1 METKKVILIL
11 IALSVIISGCLS
23 SEDEEENGKEEREA
37 GGSSG
42 GSQRQREV
50 RTPEGMQEETWTS
63 ERTEAEEKMWT
74 PKETEEMDETIAQE
88 EFETPV
94 ETGTQVE
101 LDTPEE
107 TETSRMPDEYEM
119 EKTEV
124 RTGER
129 ERTGAVQPGGTP
141 PTSHFVRTPPTSHF
155 VRLKNY
161 LMIPSS
167 LDINTGDTVI
177 WKNYQES
184 SVLTLTS
191 REHLFED
198 RRLAYG
204 STLEYTFNEPG
215 SYSFSVKGY
224 PKMQATITVK

>member
-1 METKKVILIL
+1 METKKTILIL
-11 IALSVIISGCLS
+11 IALSVIISGCLN
-23 SEDEEENGKEEREA
+23 SEDEGENGKEEREA
-37 GGSSG
+37 SGSSG

-50 RTPEGMQEETWTS
+50 RTPEGMQEEMWTS
-63 ERTEAEEKMWT
+63 EKTETEEEMWT
-74 PKETEEMDETIAQE
+74 PKETEAMEEATAQE
-88 EFETPV
+88 ELEASV

-107 TETSRMPDEYEM
+107 TKTSNVPDEPEM
-119 EKTEV
+119 EQTEV
-124 RTGER
+124 RKWEQ
-129 ERTGAVQPGGTP
+129 ERTGAIQPGG
-141 PTSHFVRTPPTSHF
+141 TPPTSHF

-167 LDINTGDTVI
+167 LEISTGDTVI

-198 RRLAYG
+198 RKLAYG

>member
-1 METKKVILIL
+1 METKKIILIL

-23 SEDEEENGKEEREA
+23 SEDEGENGKEEREA

-50 RTPEGMQEETWTS
+50 RTPEGMQEEMWTS
-63 ERTEAEEKMWT
+63 EKTETEEEMWT
-74 PKETEEMDETIAQE
+74 PKETEAMEETISQE
-88 EFETPV
+88 ELETSV

-107 TETSRMPDEYEM
+107 TETSKMPDESEM
-119 EKTEV
+119 EQTEV

-141 PTSHFVRTPPTSHF
+141 PTSQF

-161 LMIPSS
+161 LMIPSN
-167 LDINTGDTVI
+167 LEINTGDTVI

-215 SYSFSVKGY
+215 SYSFGVKGY

>member
-1 METKKVILIL
+1 METKKTILIL
-11 IALSVIISGCLS
+11 IALSVIISGCLN
-23 SEDEEENGKEEREA
+23 SEDEGENGKEEREA
-37 GGSSG
+37 SGSSG

-50 RTPEGMQEETWTS
+50 RTPEGMQEEMWTS
-63 ERTEAEEKMWT
+63 EKTETEEEMWT
-74 PKETEEMDETIAQE
+74 PKETEAMEEATAQE
-88 EFETPV
+88 ELEASV

-107 TETSRMPDEYEM
+107 TKTSNVPDEPEM
-119 EKTEV
+119 EQTEV
-124 RTGER
+124 RKWEQ
-129 ERTGAVQPGGTP
+129 ERTGAIQPGG
-141 PTSHFVRTPPTSHF
+141 TPPTSHF

-167 LDINTGDTVI
+167 LEINAGDTVI

-198 RRLAYG
+198 RKLAYG

>member
-1 METKKVILIL
+1 METKKTLLIL
-11 IALSVIISGCLS
+11 IALSIIISGCMK
-23 SEDEEENGKEEREA
+23 SEDEGENGKEEREA

-50 RTPEGMQEETWTS
+50 RTPEGMQEEMWTS
-63 ERTEAEEKMWT
+63 EKTENKEEMWT
-74 PKETEEMDETIAQE
+74 PKETEAMEETIAQE
-88 EFETPV
+88 ELETSV

-107 TETSRMPDEYEM
+107 TETSKVPDESEM
-119 EKTEV
+119 EQTEV
-124 RTGER
+124 RIGER
-129 ERTGAVQPGGTP
+129 ERTGAVQPGGTS
-141 PTSHFVRTPPTSHF
+141 PTSQF

-167 LDINTGDTVI
+167 LEINTGDTVI

-215 SYSFSVKGY
+215 SYSFGIKGY

>member
-1 METKKVILIL
+1 LETKKIILIL

-23 SEDEEENGKEEREA
+23 SEDEGENGKEEREA

-63 ERTEAEEKMWT
+63 EKTETEEEMWT
-74 PKETEEMDETIAQE
+74 PKETEAMEETIAQE
-88 EFETPV
+88 ELKTSV

-107 TETSRMPDEYEM
+107 TETSKVPDESEM
-119 EKTEV
+119 EQTEV

-141 PTSHFVRTPPTSHF
+141 PTSHFVR
-155 VRLKNY
+155 LKNY
-161 LMIPSS
+161 LTIPSS
-167 LDINTGDTVI
+167 LEISTGDTVI

-198 RRLAYG
+198 RRLTYG
-204 STLEYTFNEPG
+204 STLEYTFNESG
-215 SYSFSVKGY
+215 SYSFGVKGY

>member
-1 METKKVILIL
+1 METKKTILIL
-11 IALSVIISGCLS
+11 IALSVIISGCLN
-23 SEDEEENGKEEREA
+23 SEDEGENGKEEREA
-37 GGSSG
+37 SGSSG

-50 RTPEGMQEETWTS
+50 RTPEGMQEEMWTS
-63 ERTEAEEKMWT
+63 EKTETEEEMWT
-74 PKETEEMDETIAQE
+74 PKETEAMEEATAQE
-88 EFETPV
+88 ELEASA

-107 TETSRMPDEYEM
+107 TKTSNVPDEPEM
-119 EKTEV
+119 EQTEV
-124 RTGER
+124 RKWEQ
-129 ERTGAVQPGGTP
+129 ERTGAIQPGG
-141 PTSHFVRTPPTSHF
+141 TPPTSHF

-167 LDINTGDTVI
+167 LEINAGDTVI

-198 RRLAYG
+198 RKLAYG

>member
-1 METKKVILIL
+1 LETKKIILIL

-63 ERTEAEEKMWT
+63 ERTEAEEEMWT
-74 PKETEEMDETIAQE
+74 PKETEAMEETIAQE
-88 EFETPV
+88 EFETSV

-119 EKTEV
+119 EQTEV

-141 PTSHFVRTPPTSHF
+141 PTSHL

-161 LMIPSS
+161 LMVPSS
-167 LDINTGDTVI
+167 LEINTGDTVI

-198 RRLAYG
+198 KRLAYG

>member
-1 METKKVILIL
+1 LETKKTILIL
-11 IALSVIISGCLS
+11 IALSVIISGCLN
-23 SEDEEENGKEEREA
+23 SEDEGENGKEEREA
-37 GGSSG
+37 SGSSG

-50 RTPEGMQEETWTS
+50 RTPEGMQEEMWTS
-63 ERTEAEEKMWT
+63 EKTETEEEMWT
-74 PKETEEMDETIAQE
+74 PKETEAMEEATAQE
-88 EFETPV
+88 ELEASA

-107 TETSRMPDEYEM
+107 TKTSNVPDEPEM
-119 EKTEV
+119 EQTEV
-124 RTGER
+124 RKWEQ
-129 ERTGAVQPGGTP
+129 ERTGAIQPGG
-141 PTSHFVRTPPTSHF
+141 TPPTSHF

-167 LDINTGDTVI
+167 LEINAGDTVI

-198 RRLAYG
+198 RKLAYG

>member
-1 METKKVILIL
+1 METKKTLLIL
-11 IALSVIISGCLS
+11 IALSIIISGCMK
-23 SEDEEENGKEEREA
+23 SEDEGENGKEEREA

-50 RTPEGMQEETWTS
+50 RTPEGMQEEMWTS
-63 ERTEAEEKMWT
+63 EKTETKEEMWT
-74 PKETEEMDETIAQE
+74 PKETEAMEETIAQE
-88 EFETPV
+88 ELETSV

-107 TETSRMPDEYEM
+107 TETSKVPDESEM
-119 EKTEV
+119 EQTEV
-124 RTGER
+124 RIGER
-129 ERTGAVQPGGTP
+129 ERTGAVQPGGTS
-141 PTSHFVRTPPTSHF
+141 PTSQF

-167 LDINTGDTVI
+167 LEINTGDTVI

-215 SYSFSVKGY
+215 SYSFGIKGY

>member
-1 METKKVILIL
+1 METKKTILIL
-11 IALSVIISGCLS
+11 IALSVIISGCLN
-23 SEDEEENGKEEREA
+23 SEDEGENGKEEREA
-37 GGSSG
+37 SGSSG

-50 RTPEGMQEETWTS
+50 RTPEGMQEEMWIS
-63 ERTEAEEKMWT
+63 EKTETEEEMWT
-74 PKETEEMDETIAQE
+74 PKETEAMEEATAQE
-88 EFETPV
+88 ELEASV

-107 TETSRMPDEYEM
+107 TKTSNVPDEPEM
-119 EKTEV
+119 EQTEV
-124 RTGER
+124 RKWEQ
-129 ERTGAVQPGGTP
+129 ERTGAIQPGG
-141 PTSHFVRTPPTSHF
+141 TPPTSHF

-167 LDINTGDTVI
+167 LEINAGDTVI

-198 RRLAYG
+198 RKLAYG